1 MRVGIFSD
9 LHLHS
14 FKPFSKPVKGGI
26 NTRSENTLEILIKVA
41 QVAYNE
47 YLDLVCFCGDFWH
60 ARGYLSVPLFK
71 EAYKL
76 VGEIPC
82 DVVMIRGQHD
92 LATREFGAPS
102 GVDVFGY
109 IDGVTVLDGEHSW
122 KHKDLIVYGCNS
134 DETLDDIELEDDIY
148 YSDSAKILLMH
159 TIIQGCK
166 INPTFKAEEGMSLK
180 KLHKFMNDADI
191 SKCFLGDI
199 HLRQQMSK
207 RVHYVGCAIQQNFGE
222 EGYETGMTIWE
233 PDVTMKF
240 IPFTGAEF
248 ITMQPAPMTAFLNGH
263 VRLQGKWYSEDNY
276 YRVYTKSEASFRT
289 LLRDPKWNVR
299 LIPPAKTFSKKRSS
313 IKLETDHKSAIRTYA
328 KSKITHKGKLG
339 RLTKLGIEIM
349 ESVT

>member
-1 MRVGIFSD
+1 MKVGIWSD

-41 QVAYNE
+41 QIAQDESLN
-47 YLDLVCFCGDFWH
+47 LVCFCGDFWH

-76 VGEIPC
+76 IGEIPC
-82 DVVMIRGQHD
+82 DVAMIRGQHD

-102 GVDVFGY
+102 GIDVFGY
-109 IDGVTVLDGEHSW
+109 IDGVSILDGEHSW
-122 KHKDLIVYGCNS
+122 KHRDLIVYGCNS
-134 DETLDDIELEDDIY
+134 DETLDDIEVDYGAFHKECP
-148 YSDSAKILLMH
+148 KILLMH

-166 INPTFKAEEGMSLK
+166 INPIFKAEEGMSLK
-180 KLHKFMNDADI
+180 KLHNFMDYAGI

-199 HLRQQMSK
+199 HLRQQVSK
-207 RVHYVGCAIQQNFGE
+207 RVYYVGCAIQQSFGE
-222 EGYETGMTIWE
+222 EKYETGMTIWE

-248 ITMQPAPMTAFLNGH
+248 VTVQATNSH
-263 VRLQGKWYSEDNY
+263 KKWYSEHNY
-276 YRVYTKSEASFRT
+276 FRVCTKSETLFRK

-313 IKLETDHKSAIRTYA
+313 IKLETDYKSAIRTYT
-328 KSKITHKGKLG
+328 KNKIKHKDKLE

-349 ESVT
+349 ESVR